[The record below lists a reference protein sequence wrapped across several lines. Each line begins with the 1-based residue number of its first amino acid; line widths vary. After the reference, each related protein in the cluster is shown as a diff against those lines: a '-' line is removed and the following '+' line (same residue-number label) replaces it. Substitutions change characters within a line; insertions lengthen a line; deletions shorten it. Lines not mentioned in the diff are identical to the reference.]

1 MDIPEWERVRQ
12 RTVVHVAEVMLQQ
25 GVPVVQA
32 LQYRVPR
39 VELGQAVAKVIRHR
53 PRPAVRAAPLA
64 FHQSVSS

>member
-1 MDIPEWERVRQ
+1 MNIPEWERVRQ

-32 LQYRVPR
+32 LQYRV
-39 VELGQAVAKVIRHR
+39 ELGQAVAKVIGHR
-53 PRPAVRAAPLA
+53 PVRAAPLA

>member
-1 MDIPEWERVRQ
+1 MNIPEWERVRQ

-32 LQYRVPR
+32 LQYRV
-39 VELGQAVAKVIRHR
+39 ELGQAVAKVIRHR

>member
-25 GVPVVQA
+25 GPVEQA
-32 LQYRVPR
+32 LQYRVQ
-39 VELGQAVAKVIRHR
+39 LGQSVAKVIRHR